1 MSCHRA
7 IKTTQE
13 IRANQDG
20 QWVKGDFDFMVKI
33 RGRRRNIPNSWD
45 DIMRTDW
52 SHRCWK
58 RHRHTQYHVIE
69 MK

>member
-7 IKTTQE
+7 IQTTQE
-13 IRANQDG
+13 LRANQGG
-20 QWVKGDFDFMVKI
+20 QWIKDQGEYRIKI
-33 RGRRRNIPNSWD
+33 RGRRLNLPNSWD

-58 RHRHTQYHVIE
+58 RHRKHQYHIIGI
-69 MK
+69 